1 MDLLDALSIIAS
13 SYNARTAEEQQVYN
27 RARDIAEAHA
37 EQVMARECGRM
48 QPVART
54 EYLEVESHYHYQPFQ
69 LQ

>member
-1 MDLLDALSIIAS
+1 MNLLDALSIIAS

-48 QPVART
+48 APPTQT
-54 EYLEVESHYHYQPFQ
+54 EYLEVASYYRYQPFQ